1 MMFCQLVLFFQIV
14 KFCALKFSD
23 FFVSVGPYPAPTGP
37 SWGYPELEIQVA
49 TDCFKIFTFHGI

>member
-23 FFVSVGPYPAPTGP
+23 FFVSVWPYPAPTGP

>member
-23 FFVSVGPYPAPTGP
+23 FFVSVGPYPALTGP